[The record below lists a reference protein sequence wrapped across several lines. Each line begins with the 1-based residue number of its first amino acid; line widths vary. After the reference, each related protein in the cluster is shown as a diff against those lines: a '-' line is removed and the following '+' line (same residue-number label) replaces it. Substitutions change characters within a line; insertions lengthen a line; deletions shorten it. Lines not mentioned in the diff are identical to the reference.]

1 MNSSVLNLKHITKAL
16 ASGMVQVRLELS
28 KALSGIYII
37 GSPNPKDYG
46 DLIYTGDIKTRI
58 PQAYKESL
66 DKLGFMFGVKRR
78 FFESDKSYRSRIL
91 FAIRLSTTKVG
102 LISTIK
108 FTLENAEIFNKSEFD
123 VEIRESFE
131 DYFDGYTTAINS
143 PVRGS
148 SLVGG
153 IVIYI
158 TPVTLVSYILNGK
171 EIRTTLDNFK
181 TTFKGKPYPPFY
193 KFARNI
199 DYNRLLE
206 SGEFKSMKEM
216 LETIVAAGI
225 NIDRVILQQPGAS
238 GNKGEYYAYKL

>member
-1 MNSSVLNLKHITKAL
+1 MNNVLNLKHLTKAL
-16 ASGMVQVRLELS
+16 ASGMVQVRLEIS
-28 KALSGIYII
+28 KAISGIYII

-46 DLIYTGDIKTRI
+46 ELVYTGDIKTTI
-58 PQAYKESL
+58 PQAYKENL

-91 FAIRLSTTKVG
+91 FAIRLSTTKAG

-108 FTLENAEIFNKSEFD
+108 FTLENTEIFNKSEFE

-143 PVRGS
+143 PIRDDS
-148 SLVGG
+148 MIGG
-153 IVIYI
+153 ITIYI
-158 TPVTLVSYILNGK
+158 TPVTFVSYISNMKEVRTSFENFK
-171 EIRTTLDNFK
+171 EI
-181 TTFKGKPYPPFY
+181 FKGKTYPPFY

-199 DYNRLLE
+199 DYNRLLD
-206 SGEFKSMKEM
+206 SGEFLSMKAM

-225 NIDRVILQQPGAS
+225 NIDRVVLQQPGAS